1 MLSEE
6 ALILAAVAGACVLLV
21 LGVLELM
28 WPTRPRPRRHPRPE
42 PAQPRPILG
51 AVPPRPAQSILP
63 RRLIESPS
71 AARPTGGFVFPPPA
85 DYVPPPLPREEIR
98 PIRPAERPPEP
109 SPPEHVAPAPPEPV
123 PAPALEVPSFL
134 IPVEEPVA
142 PPEPHYVPP
151 RFDAEPAAV
160 QDEVERIET
169 ELPRVE
175 PEPPTVE
182 PEPEHVEARSHPT
195 QTEPREIGDWFTEL
209 VAPPVGEAEP
219 KPIDSERPPVQAES
233 DEIEAFE
240 FQVVDPEPRPVHIK
254 PLIAELAPP
263 LEEPTPPLEE
273 PSRSLEEPIPPLAE
287 FTPSAQ
293 TLSAF
298 ERVAPPAP
306 EDVEPPQSAEPPPP
320 PIRRRRSKVSPHA
333 RPHRVLRPA
342 PPQARGIEQ
351 PPTDSAASARFE
363 APLKTPLPTSTGPAE
378 IDTTL
383 NRDSPLVER
392 CFALYQDKR
401 FDEVLTVGEEALG
414 RPGREAGGASSRETA
429 ALWSV
434 VGLAKQALGDDD
446 GAHVALESSIDAASE
461 TERATYRR
469 HLATLALE
477 AAQSRLARAGSHDT
491 DDRMAVIRSAIVWT
505 ERGLA
510 VMASDQALAD
520 AREAAHDA
528 LWQAY
533 EQAATALLQRQE
545 FPGARQ
551 ILHEALEDPK
561 LPAVRAAGFRGLLS
575 GTFGGEIGQLTA
587 QAILSMQEGRESEA
601 LGTLQRAE
609 ELLQTIPTDSLP
621 PTRRDEVDQRLWW
634 GYAELG
640 SRRLDAGDYEEA
652 LDPLLHALRFTSI
665 GPERQAETGAAV
677 VRALEGIAA
686 VRALSIRRLAEA
698 GSRDEAIVAAGEL
711 QGLVKRGLELG
722 LSEDELAAAF
732 ARVRRLCEELGMD
745 ARA

>member
-1 MLSEE
+1 
-6 ALILAAVAGACVLLV
+6 
-21 LGVLELM
+21 M

-63 RRLIESPS
+63 RRLIESPC
-71 AARPTGGFVFPPPA
+71 AATPPGGFAPPPPA
-85 DYVPPPLPREEIR
+85 AYAPPPPPREEIG

-209 VAPPVGEAEP
+209 VAPPVG
-219 KPIDSERPPVQAES
+219 PP
-233 DEIEAFE
+233 
-240 FQVVDPEPRPVHIK
+240 
-254 PLIAELAPP
+254 
-263 LEEPTPPLEE
+263 
-273 PSRSLEEPIPPLAE
+273 
-287 FTPSAQ
+287 
-293 TLSAF
+293 
-298 ERVAPPAP
+298 
-306 EDVEPPQSAEPPPP
+306 
-320 PIRRRRSKVSPHA
+320 
-333 RPHRVLRPA
+333 RVLRPA

-446 GAHVALESSIDAASE
+446 GAHAALESSIDAASE
-461 TERATYRR
+461 TER
-469 HLATLALE
+469 
-477 AAQSRLARAGSHDT
+477 
-491 DDRMAVIRSAIVWT
+491 WT
-505 ERGLA
+505 
-510 VMASDQALAD
+510 
-520 AREAAHDA
+520 
-528 LWQAY
+528 
-533 EQAATALLQRQE
+533 
-545 FPGARQ
+545 
-551 ILHEALEDPK
+551 
-561 LPAVRAAGFRGLLS
+561 
-575 GTFGGEIGQLTA
+575 
-587 QAILSMQEGRESEA
+587 
-601 LGTLQRAE
+601 
-609 ELLQTIPTDSLP
+609 
-621 PTRRDEVDQRLWW
+621 
-634 GYAELG
+634 
-640 SRRLDAGDYEEA
+640 
-652 LDPLLHALRFTSI
+652 
-665 GPERQAETGAAV
+665 
-677 VRALEGIAA
+677 
-686 VRALSIRRLAEA
+686 
-698 GSRDEAIVAAGEL
+698 
-711 QGLVKRGLELG
+711 
-722 LSEDELAAAF
+722 
-732 ARVRRLCEELGMD
+732 
-745 ARA
+745 